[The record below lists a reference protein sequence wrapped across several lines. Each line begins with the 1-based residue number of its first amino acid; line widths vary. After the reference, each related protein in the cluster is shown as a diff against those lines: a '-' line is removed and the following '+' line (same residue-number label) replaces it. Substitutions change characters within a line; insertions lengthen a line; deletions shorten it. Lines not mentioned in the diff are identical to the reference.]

1 MRLKKIFSFTDKN
14 QIWRLLI
21 SDTDNLIIETRDTDN
36 KEVFFHSIN
45 LQKGKTVFENF
56 QLDEKFWIG
65 IEAIQNDKIFFH
77 KFAKPNMPEHKM
89 IICYDIIKQNIL
101 WQNDELTFL
110 SLSQNKI
117 YAFKKKFEG
126 QDVFIL
132 DSNTGKVLE
141 ELGSDFKEINEILNE
156 VKLEEDYSKYKYA
169 EKYTGEED
177 STIISLIEKEV
188 SDKDISSMVEFLVY
202 EEFLFF
208 NFYVRS
214 ATNLLDNMFIV
225 YNINKKKKVLS
236 DIINKNLNSF
246 SPDSFFCYKNFLILL
261 KNKSEVS
268 VYKIE

>member
-1 MRLKKIFSFTDKN
+1 MRLKKSFSFTDKN

-21 SDTDNLIIETRDTDN
+21 SDTDNLIIETRNTDK
-36 KEVFFHSIN
+36 KEVFFHCIN
-45 LQKGKTVFENF
+45 LEKGKTVFKNF

-65 IEAIQNDKIFFH
+65 IEAIQDTRIFFH
-77 KFAKPNMPEHKM
+77 KFAKPNMPEHKK
-89 IICYDIIKQNIL
+89 IICYDINKNKIL

-110 SLSQNKI
+110 SLAQSKI

-126 QDVFIL
+126 QDVFVL
-132 DSNTGKVLE
+132 DSKTGKVLE
-141 ELGSDFKEINEILNE
+141 ELGSDFKRINEIMNNIN
-156 VKLEEDYSKYKYA
+156 VEEDYSNYKYA
-169 EKYTGEED
+169 EKYTGEEEH
-177 STIISLIEKEV
+177 TIISLIEKEV
-188 SDKDISSMVEFLVY
+188 SDKDISSLVEFLVY
-202 EEFLFF
+202 EEFLVF

-225 YNINKKKKVLS
+225 YNIVKKKKVLS